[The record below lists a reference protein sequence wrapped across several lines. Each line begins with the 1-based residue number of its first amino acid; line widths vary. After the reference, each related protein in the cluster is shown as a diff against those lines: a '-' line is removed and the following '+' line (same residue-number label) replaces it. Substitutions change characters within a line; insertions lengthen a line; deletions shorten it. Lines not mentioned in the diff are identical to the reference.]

1 MRALCVRT
9 HTNTTFC
16 IAWLNPPTE
25 EGLSAKRVGYLT
37 KFDTFQSILVIRLSW
52 YITVWL
58 ALIFPRHSDLVR
70 WDNPGS
76 I

>member
-9 HTNTTFC
+9 HTHTT
-16 IAWLNPPTE
+16 NPPTE

-37 KFDTFQSILVIRLSW
+37 KFDTFQSILVIGLSW

>member
-1 MRALCVRT
+1 MRALSVSKYT
-9 HTNTTFC
+9 YTTFC
-16 IAWLNPPTE
+16 MAWLNPPTE
-25 EGLSAKRVGYLT
+25 EGLSAKRLGPLT

-58 ALIFPRHSDLVR
+58 ALTFPRHSDLVG